1 MSRIPRTPEHF
12 PRMKHRAA
20 GRAIRKQRREADP
33 NPLEVLVDAI
43 NAATA
48 RIAAFAASVG
58 MALKEWQK
66 AVLEAT
72 EVRPD

>member
-20 GRAIRKQRREADP
+20 GRAVRKARREAEP
-33 NPLEVLVDAI
+33 HPFEGLVDAI

-48 RIAAFAASVG
+48 RIAAFAAAVG
-58 MALKEWQK
+58 MSLAEWQK
-66 AVLEAT
+66 AVVEDT
-72 EVRPD
+72 EIRPD